1 MVLSV
6 GVRFYGALNDFLP
19 TARKQTTLAC
29 VLNSSSSVK
38 DLVEALGVPHP
49 EIDLIAV
56 NGRPVDFA
64 CRLRDGDRVAVYP
77 QFRAIDLG
85 NDVRLGP
92 PPQHDLRFVADV
104 HLGRL
109 AAYLRL
115 AGFDT
120 AYRNDLPDDEIVA
133 VSVSEDRTVLTRDV
147 GLLKHRAI
155 TRGYFVRET
164 TPVRQLVEV
173 MRRFEVAEPVAP
185 FTRCLSCNTPLIE
198 IAKNRVEHL
207 LPARTREH
215 FREFRQCPACDRI
228 YWRGSHYAKMCRLLD
243 AAFHGA
249 RFRST
254 SS

>member
-1 MVLSV
+1 MALSV
-6 GVRFYGALNDFLP
+6 AVRFYGALNDFLP
-19 TARKQTTLAC
+19 VARRQTTLEC
-29 VLNSSSSVK
+29 VLNGSSSVK

-64 CRLRDGDRVAVYP
+64 CRLSDGDRIAVYP
-77 QFRAIDLG
+77 QFRSIDPG

-92 PPQHDLRFVADV
+92 PHRALRFVADV

-120 AYRNDLPDDEIVA
+120 AYRNDCRDEEIVA
-133 VSVSEDRTVLTRDV
+133 ISASEDRTVLTRDL

-164 TPVRQLVEV
+164 MPVRQLVEV
-173 MRRFEVAEPVAP
+173 MRRFEVVQPVAP
-185 FTRCLSCNTPLIE
+185 FSRCLSCNTRLIE
-198 IAKNRVEHL
+198 IAKHRVEHL

-215 FREFRQCPACDRI
+215 YQEFRQCPACDRV
-228 YWRGSHYAKMCRLLD
+228 YWRGSHYTKMSRLLD
-243 AAFHGA
+243 AAFHAA
-249 RFRST
+249 RVRVT